1 MILDAFGTSCGMC
14 CFSLHS
20 CIFWVRSSAHRW
32 KQVSLTTLFS
42 DASRL
47 CQSSLFQF
55 ICNRRLLPY
64 TSTSQVSCI
73 CLFGAMF
80 PCGCRKWKYHCIT
93 VLLSFYCMQVFWRT
107 CRHNDFSMHLPL
119 ALVVNT
125 RALHVSDLIPSG
137 NRLCLCSSVVC
148 WNCNLYHAW
157 FGLYANWL
165 LGVGFGWLQ
174 RDGFRWIR
182 SPKRKCSCC
191 CKFKAKED
199 N

>member
-1 MILDAFGTSCGMC
+1 MACDHDDFGTSCGMC

-119 ALVVNT
+119 ALYYIYTLRCSKWLSIPEHFMSLIWFLPGIDYVCVLQFSAET
-125 RALHVSDLIPSG
+125 AIFIMHDLD
-137 NRLCLCSSVVC
+137 CM
-148 WNCNLYHAW
+148 
-157 FGLYANWL
+157 
-165 LGVGFGWLQ
+165 
-174 RDGFRWIR
+174 WI
-182 SPKRKCSCC
+182 
-191 CKFKAKED
+191 D
-199 N
+199 H